1 MTWEGATR
9 SEGRVRSYFMNGREL
24 PGEFSIAADEPP
36 ELLGANTAPN
46 PQNYSLRRSTPAS
59 WWVRCHYRWDGRAPD
74 RSGNR
79 TGGRTGSSGLLG
91 VDANVK
97 PGYDSIQYTVRLKGD
112 GTKEQ
117 FEAIHENV
125 RKTSPN
131 YISFARPVEVKSKLV
146 VGN

>member
-1 MTWEGATR
+1 MGVHLTAAEIEPEG
-9 SEGRVRSYFMNGREL
+9 EL
-24 PGEFSIAADEPP
+24 D
-36 ELLGANTAPN
+36 
-46 PQNYSLRRSTPAS
+46 LR
-59 WWVRCHYRWDGRAPD
+59 GF
-74 RSGNR
+74 
-79 TGGRTGSSGLLG
+79 LG

-117 FEAIHENV
+117 FAAIHENV

-131 YISFARPVEVKSKLV
+131 YFSIARPVEVKSKLV